1 MEEPSR
7 AEVSSPIKKQQ
18 ILFCQSVSRTRHF
31 TTLKMLTAEQK
42 ALMTL
47 TTEWAFTFYLVEKKR
62 NPFRQLYEETSVSHE
77 IQLTCYNVNHLL
89 KRKLNIQY

>member
-1 MEEPSR
+1 
-7 AEVSSPIKKQQ
+7 
-18 ILFCQSVSRTRHF
+18 
-31 TTLKMLTAEQK
+31 MLTAEQK

-47 TTEWAFTFYLVEKKR
+47 TTEWALTFYLVEKKR

-89 KRKLNIQY
+89 KRKLNIQYWLWDHFKSRNYKPATDRFLSD

>member
-1 MEEPSR
+1 
-7 AEVSSPIKKQQ
+7 
-18 ILFCQSVSRTRHF
+18 
-31 TTLKMLTAEQK
+31 
-42 ALMTL
+42 MTL